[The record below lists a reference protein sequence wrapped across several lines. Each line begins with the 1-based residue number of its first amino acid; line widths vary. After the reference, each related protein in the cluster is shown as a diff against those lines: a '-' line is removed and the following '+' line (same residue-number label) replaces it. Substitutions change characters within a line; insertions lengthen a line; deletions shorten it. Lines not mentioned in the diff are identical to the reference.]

1 MEQRER
7 QRPND
12 LHDAKFNSLSKALNS
27 IGAGAAGGS
36 NNIGRSSRGSR
47 LKLRQN
53 NRLKV
58 SNLQFSGGSDQSNLN
73 SMESS
78 AGVVF

>member
-1 MEQRER
+1 MLGR
-7 QRPND
+7 QRPSD
-12 LHDAKFNSLSKALNS
+12 LHDAKFNSSSKALNS

-53 NRLKV
+53 NRQRFQTW
-58 SNLQFSGGSDQSNLN
+58 QFSGGSDQSNLN
-73 SMESS
+73 SMEVVP
-78 AGVVF
+78 GVVF